1 MTRILATLIIGLA
14 LSGCGH
20 YGPPERRSSPV
31 DEASREAAR
40 ASVAAPDAEDPEADE
55 EKSE

>member
-1 MTRILATLIIGLA
+1 MLGLA

-40 ASVAAPDAEDPEADE
+40 ASVATPDDEDPGADE